1 MSEESLKAKKATAAE
16 IKDKFE
22 RAQSAVVIDYMGINV
37 DEANELRKALRE
49 NNVDYCVYKNTL
61 VKKAVEGTQFD
72 EITQVLA
79 GPSAFAFSYEDA
91 TAPAREINKV
101 MKKINKMEF
110 KAGFVEGTYYD
121 ADGIKSIAALPSR
134 DELIAKFMGSIS
146 SPIQKFAFVVKA
158 IADQKEAAGE
168 TAEAA
173 PEAAPAEAAPAEA
186 APAEAAPEAAPAEAA
201 PEAAPAE

>member
-1 MSEESLKAKKATAAE
+1 MSEESLKAKQAAVAE

-37 DEANELRKALRE
+37 DEANELRKHLRE

-61 VKKAVEGTQFD
+61 VKKAIEGTEYE
-72 EITQVLA
+72 EIAQVLA

-91 TAPAREINKV
+91 TAPASEINNV
-101 MKKINKMEF
+101 MKKINKMSF
-110 KAGFVEGTYYD
+110 KAGLVEGAYYD

-146 SPIQKFAFVVKA
+146 SPIQKFAYTLKA
-158 IADQKEAAGE
+158 IADQKEAGG
-168 TAEAA
+168 EAA
-173 PEAAPAEAAPAEA
+173 PAAEESVPEAAPAE
-186 APAEAAPEAAPAEAA
+186 
-201 PEAAPAE
+201 